1 MRDDEHTRK
10 YENVSKLDYY
20 CYYYCIGL
28 PWSFMKRASLKFFI
42 TFQPDSL
49 EDVTVDPIE
58 DDIEITNEETTSE
71 AFAVSIF

>member
-1 MRDDEHTRK
+1 
-10 YENVSKLDYY
+10 
-20 CYYYCIGL
+20 
-28 PWSFMKRASLKFFI
+28 MKRASLKFFI